1 MESIAITKQQEQVS
15 NNLVS
20 LVKENNRFGDIIN
33 LSAPIRVEWFNDSIE
48 AIEVFDDDL
57 IDVYMNTPGECFWF
71 DLDVEVMEKVYED
84 IKNQFAK

>member
-48 AIEVFDDDL
+48 AIEVFDDDRL
-57 IDVYMNTPGECFWF
+57 TCI
-71 DLDVEVMEKVYED
+71 
-84 IKNQFAK
+84 